1 MVARGT
7 LVHIGC
13 GLAVIEDGAGDKKK
27 TFTLGDFGFDV
38 YFQKVESDPLRL
50 FIAFISTV

>member
-38 YFQKVESDPLRL
+38 YYSKSACVFSLPSYRRY
-50 FIAFISTV
+50 